1 MVFAQGGKAR
11 EVSPSI
17 PTIPAA
23 QLVGHD
29 GPILDVVFTSKF
41 GTTLRVRV
49 LYRQQ
54 LNDDNVIRAWTEI
67 VPSFIG
73 RVQVDDNLLTIF
85 LHFDLRVVLRRLRCL
100 RIIVSL
106 SFFLGTHKRIRSI
119 FYFQSFT
126 R

>member
-1 MVFAQGGKAR
+1 
-11 EVSPSI
+11 
-17 PTIPAA
+17 
-23 QLVGHD
+23 
-29 GPILDVVFTSKF
+29 
-41 GTTLRVRV
+41 V

-100 RIIVSL
+100 RTIVSL
-106 SFFLGTHKRIRSI
+106 SFFLGTHKRIFAPFFTFNHSPYNCITLVFPRHSQTLSI
-119 FYFQSFT
+119 IHQMMGNM